1 MTRNGS
7 AAFQIGNGAGNL
19 ERAIIT
25 TCAQPHF
32 LSGLKH
38 ELLREVFHAE
48 QCINISRAIETISD
62 DLDIT
67 KNEQIE
73 YFSLPSKPL

>member
-38 ELLREVFHAE
+38 ELLRGVFHAE
-48 QCINISRAIETISD
+48 QCINISRAGVNIEPPPFGGGIFKSRF
-62 DLDIT
+62 L
-67 KNEQIE
+67 
-73 YFSLPSKPL
+73 